1 MYEGGKDMKKRQ
13 VALALA
19 AVMAVGSVAGCS
31 GSSDTKTT
39 TAAAAETTAAGSEAA
54 AETTT
59 AAPAEKVKLTICSAD
74 NTFGLSTD
82 PDMQQA
88 VIDMLDEKANVD
100 LEAII
105 PPISSYND

>member
-59 AAPAEKVKLTICSAD
+59 AAPAEKVKPVSYTH
-74 NTFGLSTD
+74 
-82 PDMQQA
+82 
-88 VIDMLDEKANVD
+88 LDVYKRQH
-100 LEAII
+100 
-105 PPISSYND
+105 